1 MKITFIGIGHMG
13 EPMVGRL
20 LSSGFSVTIHNRTR
34 ERARPLLEKGALW
47 AETPAQSAL
56 GCDILATMVAD
67 DTALESLLGPGR
79 ILDSLPEGAVHL
91 SFSTISVDYASSL
104 EKRHGARGQGFVS
117 APVFGRPDAV
127 REGRLRLLCA
137 GKEGPVQKVLP
148 LLNALGPR
156 VFRLGENPATAN
168 IVKLSGNFMIA
179 SVLETLGETFAL
191 AKKSGVDPALF
202 LEIVNDSLFHSPLYE
217 TYGRIMA
224 EKRYDTP
231 GFTMDLGLKDIN
243 LVLEAANNLRVPL
256 PLGGILR
263 DSFLSG
269 LSHGRQSLD
278 WSAVVLSHYERAGI
292 PEGV

>member
-34 ERARPLLEKGALW
+34 ERALPLLEKGALW
-47 AETPAQSAL
+47 AETPAQSTL

-179 SVLETLGETFAL
+179 SVLETLGETFA
-191 AKKSGVDPALF
+191 
-202 LEIVNDSLFHSPLYE
+202 
-217 TYGRIMA
+217 
-224 EKRYDTP
+224 
-231 GFTMDLGLKDIN
+231 
-243 LVLEAANNLRVPL
+243 
-256 PLGGILR
+256 
-263 DSFLSG
+263 
-269 LSHGRQSLD
+269 
-278 WSAVVLSHYERAGI
+278 
-292 PEGV
+292 

>member
-1 MKITFIGIGHMG
+1 
-13 EPMVGRL
+13 
-20 LSSGFSVTIHNRTR
+20 
-34 ERARPLLEKGALW
+34 
-47 AETPAQSAL
+47 
-56 GCDILATMVAD
+56 
-67 DTALESLLGPGR
+67 
-79 ILDSLPEGAVHL
+79 
-91 SFSTISVDYASSL
+91 
-104 EKRHGARGQGFVS
+104 
-117 APVFGRPDAV
+117 
-127 REGRLRLLCA
+127 
-137 GKEGPVQKVLP
+137 
-148 LLNALGPR
+148 

-191 AKKSGVDPALF
+191 AKKSGVDPTLF

-243 LVLEAANNLRVPL
+243 LVLDAANTLRVPL

-269 LSHGRQSLD
+269 LSRGRQSLD